1 MAQGGEHQGDLGADV
16 HAHAVMPND
25 GTDLLPDDVAPSQSE
40 PTPHA
45 PTGAVGGELSP
56 LATLDKHER
65 SEEDS
70 SDPGRNSSSCFD
82 YSVLE
87 HGCTD
92 ATKNDAFESIDG
104 DADEPPDAA

>member
-16 HAHAVMPND
+16 HAHVVTPHE
-25 GTDLLPDDVAPSQSE
+25 GTDILPTEADPSQSE
-40 PTPHA
+40 STLHA
-45 PTGAVGGELSP
+45 PTSVVGGEPSRLMTP
-56 LATLDKHER
+56 DEHVG
-65 SEEDS
+65 SEDES
-70 SDPGRNSSSCFD
+70 SDPGQGTRSCFD

-87 HGCTD
+87 HGRAD